1 MPATLFVKHRV
12 ADYKTWKSAYDDFGP
27 VRKQKG
33 VTAASVHR
41 DPKDQNVVTVTH
53 RFNELG
59 SATSFAGSD
68 ELKSAM
74 AKAGIQGAP
83 EIWFSEDIEHTSF

>member
-1 MPATLFVKHRV
+1 MSATLFVKHKV
-12 ADYKTWKSAYDDFGP
+12 TDYKTWKSAYDDFGP

-53 RFNELG
+53 RFNDL
-59 SATSFAGSD
+59 SAATIFAGSD
-68 ELKSAM
+68 ELKSTI
-74 AKAGIQGAP
+74 AKAGVQGSP
-83 EIWFSEDIEHTSF
+83 EIWFSEDIEHTPF